1 LHDLHRLPDPAGSF
15 GFNQVGKKNDELVS
29 VKPLLALAERSTSK
43 LERHVAKIVPSDQIA
58 LMVRGQAL
66 GFQGSMEQFSLFV
79 NSRADREGMVGKE
92 RLKEILEQVT
102 ALKLYVGNV
111 AQRMDGIQCGLM
123 NSSEGGDEV
132 EVSTRSGVSGSSQ
145 RSAPQLVGQS
155 EVEEEQEAGGS
166 DDDLSEH
173 SDAVN

>member
-1 LHDLHRLPDPAGSF
+1 
-15 GFNQVGKKNDELVS
+15 
-29 VKPLLALAERSTSK
+29 
-43 LERHVAKIVPSDQIA
+43 
-58 LMVRGQAL
+58 
-66 GFQGSMEQFSLFV
+66 
-79 NSRADREGMVGKE
+79 MVGKE

-123 NSSEGGDEV
+123 SSSEGGDEV